1 MKAISILSKYCWC
14 NSDKEDI
21 KSEESI
27 QMNTSSINNETC
39 DDTEWSSL
47 PMASTKVIKRKTL
60 PRIDYKLKKLLD
72 QIKWGKLSAFN
83 FAQTKSNGEFSNIS
97 GRRSSYIGVSKNNLH
112 WQALINVANMKRYIG
127 TFATQKEAAIAYDF
141 YSIAVRGAKA
151 KTNFNYSVEI
161 FTNMINSYMS
171 SSKSERGK
179 NWLRIFWSLI
189 IHRPSDFI
197 RFNL

>member
-1 MKAISILSKYCWC
+1 MTAISILSKYCWW

-21 KSEESI
+21 KSDELT

-47 PMASTKVIKRKTL
+47 PMASTKVIRRKTL

-72 QIKWGKLSAFN
+72 QIKWGKLSAIN
-83 FAQTKSNGEFSNIS
+83 FAQTKSNGEFSNMS
-97 GRRSSYIGVSKNNLH
+97 GRRSNYIRVSKNNLH

-151 KTNFNYSVEI
+151 KINFNYSVEI
-161 FTNMINSYMS
+161 FANMINSYMG

-179 NWLRIFWSLI
+179 NWLRIFDPSLYTEQVI
-189 IHRPSDFI
+189 S
-197 RFNL
+197 